1 MGRICGVQILLNVI
15 ISFYIFNSFIVIYL
29 DMKKV
34 SILIPCYNEE
44 VSLPLLYN
52 ELVKLMNFHSDY
64 IWEVLMIND
73 GSKDKTLDIIKNLR
87 RNDNRICYVDLS
99 RNFGKEKAM
108 LAGFDYVTG
117 DCMVIMDADL
127 QHPPIVVKEM
137 LQKWEAG
144 YDDIYAKRKS
154 RGREPWIRKKFSLL
168 FYKILQKTT
177 KIEILP
183 NIGDF
188 RLLDR
193 KCIESLKLLR
203 ETERYTK
210 GMFCWIGYHKTFVE
224 FEQHERIA
232 GASSWNFW
240 SLLSLAIEG
249 IVSFTTVPLRFAS
262 IFGAFAAFLAFL
274 YMIYILIK
282 TVIWGDPVGGF
293 PTLISVILFLGG
305 LQLLALGII
314 GEYIGRIFKESKKR
328 PVYLVREYNDK
339 IILSQSV

>member
-1 MGRICGVQILLNVI
+1 
-15 ISFYIFNSFIVIYL
+15 
-29 DMKKV
+29 MKKI

-44 VSLPLLYN
+44 ASLPLLYN
-52 ELVKLMNFHSDY
+52 ELVKLMNSHSNY
-64 IWEVLMIND
+64 AWEILMIND
-73 GSKDKTLDIIKNLR
+73 GSKDQTLEIIKDLR
-87 RNDNRICYVDLS
+87 NKDNRICYVDLS

-127 QHPPIVVKEM
+127 QHPPIVIKEM

-154 RGREPWIRKKFSLL
+154 RGKEPWLRKKFSLL

-183 NIGDF
+183 NVGDF

-232 GASSWNFW
+232 GTSSWNFW
-240 SLLSLAIEG
+240 SLFSLAIEG
-249 IVSFTTVPLRFAS
+249 IVSFTTVPLRLAS
-262 IFGAFAAFLAFL
+262 IFGAFTAFLAFL

-282 TVIWGDPVGGF
+282 TIIWGDPVGGF

-328 PVYLVREYNDK
+328 PVYLVREYNNK
-339 IILSQSV
+339 IILTQNK